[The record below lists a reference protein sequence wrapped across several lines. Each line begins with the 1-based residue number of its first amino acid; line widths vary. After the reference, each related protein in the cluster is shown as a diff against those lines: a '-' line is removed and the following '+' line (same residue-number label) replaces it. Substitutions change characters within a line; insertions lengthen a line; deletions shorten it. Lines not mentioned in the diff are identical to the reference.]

1 MTVPSSDLRIIAP
14 LAGILVPLE
23 RVPDPVFAQR
33 MVGDGISLDPTS
45 DVLLAPVAGTV
56 TQLHDAH
63 HALTITT
70 DGGVEVLVHVG
81 LDTVKLRGEGFS
93 PRVKLGDRVEV
104 GQPVLGFDADL
115 VARRARS
122 LLTEIVIAN
131 PDKVARMT
139 PPSGR
144 TAARRCCRRPS
155 PCPTPPAC
163 TPARPRCWRR
173 RRRPSPPRST
183 SS

>member
-1 MTVPSSDLRIIAP
+1 MQTTLPLDLKIVAP
-14 LAGILVPLE
+14 LGGILVPLDQ
-23 RVPDPVFAQR
+23 VPDPVFAQK

-104 GQPVLGFDADL
+104 GQPVLGF
-115 VARRARS
+115 
-122 LLTEIVIAN
+122 
-131 PDKVARMT
+131 
-139 PPSGR
+139 
-144 TAARRCCRRPS
+144 
-155 PCPTPPAC
+155 
-163 TPARPRCWRR
+163 
-173 RRRPSPPRST
+173 
-183 SS
+183 